1 MRLAVAAVPPDQAI
15 VAFAV
20 SLSIGEVREPPP
32 PVHRVSEFAQRPCW
46 RADNDDAPGSRE
58 PSAGAQANDAA
69 DGDRTRGE
77 QGEGRQIG
85 GMR

>member
-32 PVHRVSEFAQRPCW
+32 PVHRVSEFVQRPCW
-46 RADNDDAPGSRE
+46 RADDDDAPRI
-58 PSAGAQANDAA
+58 
-69 DGDRTRGE
+69 T
-77 QGEGRQIG
+77 
-85 GMR
+85 